1 MRLRAGPWRRCVTA
15 TASASRSRI
24 GASTSSSRRR
34 NWRGARRHRLR
45 CRSAAMHGSTAA
57 RSCRPTAAAISI
69 SCASTRSAMAAPEPM
84 PAHDL
89 PERLRELFLA
99 DYERAAAGL
108 LADWEAVPKSAL
120 ALVLLLD
127 QIPRNI
133 FRATPRC
140 YASDAMARAV
150 AERAMARGFDRQM
163 APAWR
168 LFLYMPLHH
177 SENLADQQ
185 RATALVASLPD
196 RGDPER
202 GENRRY
208 GLPYVDVIER
218 FGRFPHRNAIL
229 GRESTPEELAFLA

>member
-1 MRLRAGPWRRCVTA
+1 
-15 TASASRSRI
+15 
-24 GASTSSSRRR
+24 
-34 NWRGARRHRLR
+34 
-45 CRSAAMHGSTAA
+45 
-57 RSCRPTAAAISI
+57 
-69 SCASTRSAMAAPEPM
+69 MAAPE
-84 PAHDL
+84 AAVKGGL
-89 PERLRELFLA
+89 PERAGALLDMWFGAPGDPLREERREVWFRSTPEHDEMLRELFLA

-108 LADWEAVPKSAL
+108 LADWEAVPESAL

-140 YASDAMARAV
+140 YSSDAMARAV

-185 RATALVASLPD
+185 RATALVANLPV
-196 RGDPER
+196 RRDPEH

-208 GLPYVDVIER
+208 GVPYVDVIER

-229 GRESTPEELAFLA
+229 GRPSTPEELAFLTEPKPQS